1 MYSNVFQHQ
10 AKGVSDSGKRVQHVS
25 IWKLNI
31 GVVLQL
37 SGGGDVFHTRDDF
50 LHLQL
55 CATSLDMFN
64 IGYDFFQR
72 VCQNEVN
79 HVITC
84 SSLDP
89 SIF

>member
-25 IWKLNI
+25 IWKLRHWFCIAN
-31 GVVLQL
+31 LWW
-37 SGGGDVFHTRDDF
+37 DDFFHTRDDF

-55 CATSLDMFN
+55 CATSLDILN
-64 IGYDFFQR
+64 IGDDFFQR